1 MAGSK
6 KATEAK
12 DSSVEKTSTKKA
24 KKSASKAAPLET
36 AGLTLSVE
44 AVDAQQEKKTKK
56 RRAKAEAAEAP
67 AEEAVLEKPQK
78 ARKAK
83 SAKKSKAAESAPEA
97 QAGAEAGE
105 ADVKAEKA
113 AKSGKAARASKAKS
127 AEKTEKA
134 EKPEKAAS
142 KKTARSKKAKAA
154 TEGAAAS
161 AAAEPAAE
169 AAQAPAAPAEAEAAE
184 AKPAKT
190 RAKSAK
196 AKTAKPKTEKKRAA
210 PKKSAKSTRSRKKAA
225 EDDDLD
231 GFEGDDGDFA
241 DVIDAEETD
250 DYEDIPEL
258 AGIDDVTDVEPEEAA
273 EADEGEESAEE
284 SAEAAADSADGT
296 DAKSE
301 AAAKPARKTRVSR
314 KSRAA
319 KEKAI
324 REAMAHS
331 YSVDGD
337 DSQEGRRSRLIKLI
351 SMGKERG
358 YVTYSEI
365 NDNIPNTLLDDDAIE
380 AIVHILGNLNIAVH
394 EVAPD
399 EDQLLIQGTGAAMS
413 EEDAEAEAEAALSTV
428 DSEFGRT
435 TDPVRIYMREMGSV
449 ELLSREGE
457 IEISKR
463 IEDGLKHMVLA
474 IARCPVT
481 IDEILKS
488 AHAIRDGSTPIDEI
502 VDGLVSTND
511 EKGVLGHNED
521 ETDMGASAMTVGQL
535 QELMKLSLEIFDRVE
550 AHFNELKRV
559 FVEEGPNAPSLED
572 YKDRIQQELMGI
584 RFTAKNADRL
594 CETLRR
600 TVNDVRRSERV
611 VYDELVRRIGIN
623 REWFLAN
630 FIKHANRLGWV
641 DEVAARYPEKAP
653 AIIRMRATV
662 EEEQRHL
669 AALEKS
675 SYSTIE
681 ALLDIY
687 KQMATGEAKA
697 RNAKREMTAANLR
710 LVISIAK
717 KYTNRGLQFLDL
729 IQEGNLG
736 LIKAVDKFDYNKG
749 FKFSTYATWWIRQA
763 ITRAIAD
770 QARSIRIPVHMVE
783 TINKL
788 IRVSRQLLQELGR
801 EPTPE
806 EIAAELDMPVDRVR
820 EILKISQEPVSLETP
835 IGEEEDSHLGDFIQ
849 DDNVPVPADAAAF
862 TLLKEQLVEVLS
874 ALPAREQ
881 KVLRL
886 RFGLDDGRARTLEE
900 VGKEFNVTR
909 ERIRQ
914 IEAKALRKLRHPS
927 RSRKLKDYLD

>member
-67 AEEAVLEKPQK
+67 AEDAVLEKPQK

-97 QAGAEAGE
+97 QADAEAGE
-105 ADVKAEKA
+105 ADVKAEKAEKA

-127 AEKTEKA
+127 SEKTEKA
-134 EKPEKAAS
+134 EKPEKAAP

-231 GFEGDDGDFA
+231 GFEGDDGDSA

-258 AGIDDVTDVEPEEAA
+258 AGIDDVTDVEPEDAA
-273 EADEGEESAEE
+273 EADEGEESAEA
-284 SAEAAADSADGT
+284 SADSAEGT

-535 QELMKLSLEIFDRVE
+535 QELKKKSLEIFDRVE

-630 FIKHANRLGWV
+630 FIKNATRLGWV

-697 RNAKREMTAANLR
+697 RNAKREMTEANLR

-729 IQEGNLG
+729 IQEGNVG
-736 LIKAVDKFDYNKG
+736 LMKAVDKFEYRRG
-749 FKFSTYATWWIRQA
+749 YKFSTYATWWVRQSV
-763 ITRAIAD
+763 TRAVAD
-770 QARSIRIPVHMVE
+770 FGNTIRIPVHMTESYNKLRRQKQKFLQQHGRQPTEQELADLTDLPLSKVLLLMQSMRGVE
-783 TINKL
+783 SIDAPIGDEEDATKLDFVKGSERDDPSVAFQDRSMVECINKTL
-788 IRVSRQLLQELGR
+788 NDLQPR
-801 EPTPE
+801 E
-806 EIAAELDMPVDRVR
+806 A
-820 EILKISQEPVSLETP
+820 Q
-835 IGEEEDSHLGDFIQ
+835 
-849 DDNVPVPADAAAF
+849 
-862 TLLKEQLVEVLS
+862 
-874 ALPAREQ
+874 
-881 KVLRL
+881 VLRL
-886 RFGLDDGRARTLEE
+886 RYGIGTNQDHTLEE
-900 VGKEFNVTR
+900 VGRMLGLTR
-909 ERIRQ
+909 ERVRQ
-914 IEAKALRKLRHPS
+914 IEATAIRRLRQPEKS
-927 RSRKLKDYLD
+927 GTLKDYLK